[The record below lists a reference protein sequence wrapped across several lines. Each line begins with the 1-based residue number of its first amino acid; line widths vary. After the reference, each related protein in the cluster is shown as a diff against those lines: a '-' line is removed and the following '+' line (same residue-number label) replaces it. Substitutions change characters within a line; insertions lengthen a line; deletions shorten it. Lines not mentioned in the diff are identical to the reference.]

1 MRADGKIVKNIDPM
15 YKIAP
20 YFMRDRS
27 DAQNMITVTVPYENV
42 HEYVMETRKKG
53 HRISHMAVVLAALV
67 RTISEYPSL
76 NRFVVNSKI
85 YAHNELSVGMVVLR
99 PGEADPSMGKVKFD
113 LADTIFDVNN
123 KITAYVEANNKVESS
138 NSLDKL
144 LNKFLSIPAFM
155 LRGIMGLFRWLDKIG
170 CLPKPVIEASPFH
183 NSFVITNLASIRT
196 NHIYHHVYSFGTNSM
211 VIAMGNNIETTKA
224 KKDGTLYLQ
233 KEIPFGIVMDERI
246 ASGSYFAKAF
256 AKLQAYLKNPTLL
269 ETPPETIKVD
279 YEFEGLSERFKSEKT
294 KAKEA
299 KKAAKAAKKA
309 TKKNKE

>member
-53 HRISHMAVVLAALV
+53 HKLSHMAVVLAALT

-99 PGEADPSMGKVKFD
+99 PGEANPSMSKVKFD
-113 LADTIFDVNN
+113 LADTVFDINN
-123 KITAYVEANNKVESS
+123 KITAYIEANNKEESS
-138 NSLDKL
+138 NSLDEL
-144 LNKFLSIPAFM
+144 LNKFLSIPAFL
-155 LRGIMGLFRWLDKIG
+155 LRGLMGMFRWLDKMG
-170 CLPKPVIEASPFH
+170 WLPKAVIEASPFH
-183 NSFVITNLASIRT
+183 NSLVITNLASIRT

-256 AKLQAYLKNPTLL
+256 AKFQAYLKNPTLL
-269 ETPPETIKVD
+269 ETAPETLNVD

-299 KKAAKAAKKA
+299 KKAAKAAAKAKK
-309 TKKNKE
+309 

>member
-1 MRADGKIVKNIDPM
+1 MRADGKIVKNVDPM

-20 YFMRDRS
+20 YFMRERS
-27 DAQNMITVTVPYENV
+27 DAQNMITVTVPYENI

-53 HRISHMAVVLAALV
+53 HKISHMSVVLAAFV
-67 RTISEYPSL
+67 RIISEYPEL

-85 YAHNELSVGMVVLR
+85 YARNELSVGMVVLR
-99 PGEADPSMGKVKFD
+99 PGDADASMSKIKFD

-123 KITAYVEANNKVESS
+123 KVTSYIEANNKVDSS

-144 LNKFLSIPAFM
+144 LNAFLSIPSFFIRGLM
-155 LRGIMGLFRWLDKIG
+155 NLLRWFDKIG
-170 CLPKPVIEASPFH
+170 CLPKAVIDASPFH

-211 VIAMGNNIETTKA
+211 VVAMGNNIETTKA

-256 AKLQAYLKNPTLL
+256 AKMQSYLKNPTLL

-299 KKAAKAAKKA
+299 KKAAKTA
-309 TKKNKE
+309 KKNK

>member
-53 HRISHMAVVLAALV
+53 HKISHMAVVLSALV
-67 RTISEYPSL
+67 RTISEYPEL
-76 NRFVVNSKI
+76 NRFIVNSKI
-85 YAHNELSVGMVVLR
+85 YARNELSVGMVVLR
-99 PGEADPSMGKVKFD
+99 PGDANASMSKIKFD
-113 LADTIFDVNN
+113 LADNIFEAND
-123 KITAYVEANNKVESS
+123 KITDYIEANNKEESS

-144 LNKFLSIPAFM
+144 LNAFLSIPSFL
-155 LRGIMGLFRWLDKIG
+155 LRGLMGLFRWLDKMG
-170 CLPKPVIEASPFH
+170 FLPKAIINASPFH
-183 NSFVITNLASIRT
+183 NTLVITNLASIRT
-196 NHIYHHVYSFGTNSM
+196 NHIYHHVYSFGTTGM
-211 VIAMGNNIETTKA
+211 IVAMGNNIETTKS

-256 AKLQAYLKNPTLL
+256 AKFQAYLKNPVLL
-269 ETPPETIKVD
+269 ESSPETLKVD

-299 KKAAKAAKKA
+299 KKAAKKK
-309 TKKNKE
+309 KQ